1 MRQIISLGHL
11 CMHENYLIYFK
22 ERLEEI
28 LDELLV
34 QAGDTVSIL
43 RDSQGNIADTNDRAS
58 IDEEFTYR
66 LRIRGR
72 ERTLIRKIKNALED
86 IENGDYGICEDC
98 GKDISIARLN
108 ARPVASRCIRCKIE
122 QETREKVYN

>member
-1 MRQIISLGHL
+1 MD
-11 CMHENYLIYFK
+11 EDYLLYFK
-22 ERLEEI
+22 KLLEQ
-28 LDELLV
+28 LLNELLE
-34 QAGDTVSIL
+34 QAGDTANSL
-43 RDSQGNIADTNDRAS
+43 RDSQGTIPDPIDRAS

-72 ERTLIRKIKNALED
+72 ESTLIKKIRSSLED

-108 ARPVASRCIRCKIE
+108 ARPVASRCIRCKTA
-122 QETREKVYN
+122 QETREKVFSY

>member
-1 MRQIISLGHL
+1 
-11 CMHENYLIYFK
+11 MHENYLIYFK

-34 QAGDTVSIL
+34 QAGDTASIL
-43 RDSQGNIADTNDRAS
+43 RDSQGNIADPNDRAS
-58 IDEEFTYR
+58 IDEGFTNR

-72 ERTLIRKIKNALED
+72 ESSLIRKIKSSLED

-108 ARPVASRCIRCKIE
+108 ARPVASRCIRCKIK
-122 QETREKVYN
+122 QETRERVYN